1 MSKVLDFME
10 KQTNDK
16 GETVYTYRSILG
28 QHIKPP
34 ATSSLKNDPEASKVE
49 IIEIAGNIRYLDCR
63 VANYFPNLKKIIV
76 QPITQRIPSSLTV
89 LSFGHGAFMGCPNLL
104 AVELYRPICF
114 VNHDSLHWK
123 KPFSDSNNVT
133 FIYNIDDIK
142 ASQDEINRWNIPY
155 RDATKQAK
163 TSTPNR
169 GLRRMGLFK

>member
-28 QHIKPP
+28 NNINPP
-34 ATSSLKNDPEASKVE
+34 VTSSLRNDMEASKVE
-49 IIEIAGNIRYLDCR
+49 IIEIAGNIRYLDCC
-63 VANYFPNLKKIIV
+63 VANNFPNLKKIIV
-76 QPITQRIPSSLTV
+76 QPSIQT
-89 LSFGHGAFMGCPNLL
+89 LSFGDGAFMGCPNLL

-123 KPFSDSNNVT
+123 KPFSDSKNVT

-142 ASQDEINRWNIPY
+142 ASQNEINRWNIPC
-155 RDATKQAK
+155 RNAAKQTK
-163 TSTPNR
+163 TSTTSRNLNR
-169 GLRRMGLFK
+169 LKLFR